1 MSVRKMRVRD
11 IVDEIMTD
19 MTDMTFAVN
28 AKDRINFR
36 DLLIIEIKSKLREE
50 NFEIIP
56 DEDNDEY
63 DWR

>member
-36 DLLIIEIKSKLREE
+36 DLLIMEIKSKLREE

-56 DEDNDEY
+56 DDENEEY